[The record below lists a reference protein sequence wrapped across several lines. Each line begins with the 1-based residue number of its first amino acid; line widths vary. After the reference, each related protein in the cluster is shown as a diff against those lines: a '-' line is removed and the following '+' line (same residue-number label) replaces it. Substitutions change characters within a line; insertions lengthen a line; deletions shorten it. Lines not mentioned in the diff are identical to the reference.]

1 MCTRVCVCVCLCVCA
16 CACLR
21 VSVCLCVCVCMF
33 CARVVR
39 CVILRREPPPT
50 HTHTHSQLNYSPR
63 HPPPLSRRFSGA
75 GGGGAP
81 PPRAPPPPH
90 THTHSQLNYSPRHS
104 PPLHSPPLVY
114 SFFRATLRR
123 AAAMLAI
130 VNEILVHEFKDAQL
144 PGRYACVRW
153 GWCVCACIRA
163 YTLTNYLG
171 T

>member
-1 MCTRVCVCVCLCVCA
+1 MCVYVRECVYVYVCVYMCTRVCVCVCLCVCA

-50 HTHTHSQLNYSPR
+50 
-63 HPPPLSRRFSGA
+63 
-75 GGGGAP
+75 
-81 PPRAPPPPH
+81 H

-163 YTLTNYLG
+163 YTHTNYLG